1 MNSLAITICVL
12 NSPVG
17 FYVGTANYDI
27 TETALKNHIEFEIV
41 LHPGQLKFRTSLLK
55 TCHAKTYIMS

>member
-1 MNSLAITICVL
+1 MNSNAITICVL

-41 LHPGQLKFRTSLLK
+41 LHPGQLKFRTTLF
-55 TCHAKTYIMS
+55 